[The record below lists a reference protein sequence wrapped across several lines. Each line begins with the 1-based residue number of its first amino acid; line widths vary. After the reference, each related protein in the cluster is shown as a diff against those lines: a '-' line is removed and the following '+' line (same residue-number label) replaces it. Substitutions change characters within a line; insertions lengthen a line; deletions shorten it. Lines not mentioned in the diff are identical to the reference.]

1 MAARPATVLANR
13 AIKHSTWRCYNLGNM
28 KLSSASNSALFFF
41 AITYSLHVLAQA
53 PAVKQP
59 VTEVPFEFI
68 HESVVV
74 QTMVNGHGPFWMLL
88 DTGADP
94 SVVELKTAKDIGL
107 KLATSGQQ
115 GSGGG
120 TSQNLAYETSLP
132 LVQLGGLTAT
142 NVDAFAMDLSKLSS
156 TLGRPISGVLG
167 YSLLKKR
174 IVQID
179 YPNRRVRF
187 CMIALSC
194 SGAADSHSSKRTT
207 LSFRYKDDI
216 LASGVT
222 VNGKSVI
229 TNIDTGSN
237 SYFQFPPAAVDKVGL
252 SEEVARAHV
261 SNSVGFNGN
270 LKNLEGKV
278 SNVTVGTISVNN
290 PTVVFSGK
298 GMGMDNEPWDLRI
311 GNAFL
316 KDYVVTLDYLH
327 GRITFSAPSN

>member
-1 MAARPATVLANR
+1 
-13 AIKHSTWRCYNLGNM
+13 M
-28 KLSSASNSALFFF
+28 KRSSVSNSALFVF
-41 AITYSLHVLAQA
+41 AITCCLHVLGQA
-53 PAVKQP
+53 PTVKQP

-68 HESVVV
+68 HESIVV
-74 QTMVNGHGPFWMLL
+74 QVMVNGHGPFWMLL

-120 TSQNLAYETSLP
+120 TGQNLAYETSLS
-132 LVQLGGLTAT
+132 LIRLGGLTAT

-187 CMIALSC
+187 CVRALSC
-194 SGAADSHSSKRTT
+194 AGATRYHSPRSTV

-216 LASGVT
+216 LATGVT
-222 VNGKSVI
+222 VNGKPVI
-229 TNIDTGSN
+229 TNVDTGSN

-252 SEEVARAHV
+252 SEDVARAHA
-261 SNSVGFNGN
+261 SKSVGFNGN

-290 PTVVFSGK
+290 PTVVFAGK

-316 KDYVVTLDYLH
+316 KDYVVTLDYPH
-327 GRITFSAPSN
+327 GRITLSAPSN